1 MFYKLQ
7 EYLKVMND
15 AKLKLAIS
23 YASLFFSVLFFYLEL
38 VHEYFFRFYPVSVN
52 SSLIMP
58 SIKLISYSLF
68 IYFVLLC
75 FFIVFLSKKSLMIS
89 KRYRLTVYFLIPYWI
104 NIVVWLSSDNVIN
117 GSMKLSVIFSA
128 TFITSY
134 IIQFVFLVT
143 LIAYLVDYLLRLIIF
158 RNKSELVHLF

>member
-1 MFYKLQ
+1 
-7 EYLKVMND
+7 
-15 AKLKLAIS
+15 
-23 YASLFFSVLFFYLEL
+23 
-38 VHEYFFRFYPVSVN
+38 
-52 SSLIMP
+52 
-58 SIKLISYSLF
+58 
-68 IYFVLLC
+68 
-75 FFIVFLSKKSLMIS
+75 MIS